1 MPIAFVL
8 LNTEVGS
15 ETDVLKELR
24 KTESVAEALPVYGAY
39 DIILRVESSSMKE
52 LKQNIF
58 WKIRK
63 MDYVTG
69 TQTLIIV

>member
-24 KTESVAEALPVYGAY
+24 KTESVKEALPVYGTY
-39 DIILRVESSSMKE
+39 DIVLRVESSSMKE
-52 LKQNIF
+52 LKQNIT

-63 MDYVTG
+63 MDYVTS
-69 TQTLIIV
+69 TQTLIIF